1 MKLYSLLQSFVNYAN
16 GQYHLEPLL
25 RQEEKTV
32 NFRFGDES
40 CSLQISR
47 DYIELLQEERG
58 TEQIICLDEEDVEQL
73 VNGNVRLQML
83 MNDGRVQYS
92 GTYRTMLLVESMF
105 HICKPMS
112 VGA

>member
-25 RQEEKTV
+25 RQGERIV
-32 NFRFGDES
+32 NFRFGDEC

-47 DYIELLQEERG
+47 DYIELLQEKRG
-58 TEQIICLDEEDVEQL
+58 TEQIVCVDEEGLEQL
-73 VNGNVRLQML
+73 VNGNTRLQML
-83 MNDGRVQYS
+83 MNDGRVHYS

>member
-1 MKLYSLLQSFVNYAN
+1 MELYSLLQSFVNYAN

-25 RQEEKTV
+25 RREEKTV
-32 NFRFGDES
+32 NFRFRDES

-47 DYIELLQEERG
+47 DYIELLHEERG
-58 TEQIICLDEEDVEQL
+58 TEQIVCVDEEDVKQL

-83 MNDGRVQYS
+83 MSDGRVQYS

>member
-25 RQEEKTV
+25 RQGEKTV

-40 CSLQISR
+40 YSLQISR
-47 DYIELLQEERG
+47 DYIELLKEERG
-58 TEQIICLDEEDVEQL
+58 TEQIVCVDEEDVEQL

-83 MNDGRVQYS
+83 INDGRVQYL

>member
-1 MKLYSLLQSFVNYAN
+1 
-16 GQYHLEPLL
+16 
-25 RQEEKTV
+25 
-32 NFRFGDES
+32 
-40 CSLQISR
+40 
-47 DYIELLQEERG
+47 
-58 TEQIICLDEEDVEQL
+58 
-73 VNGNVRLQML
+73 

>member
-16 GQYHLEPLL
+16 DQYHLEPLL
-25 RQEEKTV
+25 RQGERTV
-32 NFRFGDES
+32 NFRFGDEC

-47 DYIELLQEERG
+47 DYIELLKEARG
-58 TEQIICLDEEDVEQL
+58 TEQIVCLEEEDVQKL
-73 VNGNVRLQML
+73 VTGNIRLQTL
-83 MNDGRVQYS
+83 VSDGRVQYS

>member
-25 RQEEKTV
+25 RQGERTV

-47 DYIELLQEERG
+47 DYIELLTRG
-58 TEQIICLDEEDVEQL
+58 KR
-73 VNGNVRLQML
+73 NGANRLFR
-83 MNDGRVQYS
+83 GRGCTKIGDWKYDD
-92 GTYRTMLLVESMF
+92 
-105 HICKPMS
+105 CKC
-112 VGA
+112 

>member
-1 MKLYSLLQSFVNYAN
+1 VKLYSLLQSFVNYAN

-25 RQEEKTV
+25 RQGERIV
-32 NFRFGDES
+32 NFRFGDEC

-58 TEQIICLDEEDVEQL
+58 TEQIVCVDEEGLEQL
-73 VNGNVRLQML
+73 VNGNTRLQML
-83 MNDGRVQYS
+83 MNDGRVHYS